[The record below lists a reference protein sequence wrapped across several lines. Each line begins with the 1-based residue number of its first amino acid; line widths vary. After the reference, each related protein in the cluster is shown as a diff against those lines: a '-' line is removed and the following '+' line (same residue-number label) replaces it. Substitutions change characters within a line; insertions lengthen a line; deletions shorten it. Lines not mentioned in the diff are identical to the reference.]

1 MKSSLKELAH
11 TRQWIAEKAK
21 QAGLSDEAIFDLQV
35 VINEACSNVIKHA
48 YRMENGHEIMLSVVI
63 DSDKIAL
70 TVRDLGDKIDLKRYR
85 LPNLDV
91 PSESGYGVFMI
102 RNLMDI
108 VEYDISHELGTE
120 LKMVKFRQEVKDG

>member
-1 MKSSLKELAH
+1 MAH
-11 TRQWIAEKAK
+11 ARQWIAEKAK
-21 QAGLSDEAIFDLQV
+21 QDGLSDEEIFDLQL

-48 YRMENGHEIMLSVVI
+48 YQMENGHEIMLSI
-63 DSDKIAL
+63 AINPEKTAL
-70 TVRDLGDKIDLKRYR
+70 TVRDFGDKIDIDRYQS
-85 LPNLDV
+85 PNLDV
-91 PSESGYGVFMI
+91 PSESGYGIFLI